1 MVNEQD
7 SDFMQYLAHSGL
19 KPGEPLPSIQILA
32 KTLGIS
38 VGKLREQ
45 LEVARTLGY
54 IDIRPKSGMQRR
66 KYSFYPA
73 MNVSLRYALSTDPG
87 YFNQIE
93 QLREH
98 LEACFWYEA
107 VEQLEE
113 LDKDHLR
120 SLLEKAWTLLNGSPI
135 TIPHDE
141 HRDLHLTIFS
151 RLDNVFVHGILE
163 AYWDGYDSVGL
174 NRYTDYVY
182 FKTVWTYHEQMVDS
196 ILNNEYDSG
205 YRALIEHFDILH
217 RRPSQEAMEANN
229 VIESSISNAQHK

>member
-1 MVNEQD
+1 MANEQD
-7 SDFMQYLAHSGL
+7 SDFLQYLAHSGL
-19 KPGEPLPSIQILA
+19 NPGEPLPSIQILA

-54 IDIRPKSGMQRR
+54 IDIRPKAGMQRR
-66 KYSFYPA
+66 EYSFYPA
-73 MNVSLRYALSTDPG
+73 MSVSLRFALSTDPG

-107 VEQLEE
+107 VEQLDNR
-113 LDKDHLR
+113 DKDHLR
-120 SLLEKAWTLLNGSPI
+120 RLLEKAWALLNGSPI

-141 HRDLHLTIFS
+141 HRDLHLTIYS

-163 AYWDGYDSVGL
+163 AYWDGYESVGL

-182 FKTVWTYHEQMVDS
+182 FKAVWKYHEQMVES

-205 YRALIEHFDILH
+205 YRALIEHFEILH
-217 RRPSQEAMEANN
+217 RRPSQEAMEANTI
-229 VIESSISNAQHK
+229 IESSRSSAQLK